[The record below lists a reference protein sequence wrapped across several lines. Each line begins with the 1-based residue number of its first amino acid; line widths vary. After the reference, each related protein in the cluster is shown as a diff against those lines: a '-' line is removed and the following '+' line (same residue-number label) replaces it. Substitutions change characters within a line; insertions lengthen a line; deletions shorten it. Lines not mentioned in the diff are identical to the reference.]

1 MSDNIKALINQLISA
16 AKARGLSQAQLAKM
30 AGLTAVGLTKAKG
43 RGDIRASSLEKLAAQ
58 LNLEL
63 AFIPTRSR
71 EKAAAAIKSGTFFQT
86 SVDSEDK
93 EE

>member
-1 MSDNIKALINQLISA
+1 MSDHIKALINELISA

-63 AFIPTRSR
+63 AFIPTRAR